1 MLSFIIPAYNEEA
14 NLPRLFERVGAVA
27 DGLRERCRCEMILL
41 DNCSRDRT
49 GELAV
54 VQCARDAR
62 WKYVRYSRNFGAEG
76 SLMAGLDFAR
86 GDAVINLF
94 SDLQDPPELI
104 PQMLDEWEKG
114 ADVVYGVVRERND
127 SSKLKTL
134 GARVAYWLIN
144 LLADCNIPRNATDF
158 RLMDRKVVL
167 TLRALREPD
176 RYMRG
181 LVHWVGFEQRPIVYD
196 RSLRVGG
203 QSSANLIY
211 CVKFAIHAIFCFSSK
226 PLDLAMISGGA
237 LTILSLLLAVLYGVL
252 FFVRP
257 VFLNPP
263 PPGITTIL
271 LLMLFGLGSQSL
283 FMGIIGK
290 YVGRI
295 YNQGKGRPVYIAD
308 KTIGFDGI
316 AGTENSINAA
326 PRWMAEEAPFRSNES
341 SEARDSSRS
350 NARMANLEAQS

>member
-1 MLSFIIPAYNEEA
+1 MADFAVLTSAARGTDSGSASRRLSLIIPAYNEEA

-27 DGLRERCRCEMILL
+27 DSVRDRCRCEMILL

-49 GELAV
+49 GELAAI
-54 VQCARDAR
+54 QCARDPR

-76 SLMAGLDFAR
+76 SLLAGLDFAE

-104 PQMLDEWEKG
+104 PQMLDEWDKG

-134 GARVAYWLIN
+134 GAKIAYWLIN

-167 TLRALREPD
+167 ALRALREPA

-203 QSSANLIY
+203 KSSANLIY
-211 CVKFAIHAIFCFSSK
+211 CVQFAIHAIFCFSSK
-226 PLDLAMISGGA
+226 PLDLAMISGGV
-237 LTILSLLLAVLYGVL
+237 LTVLSLLLAVLYGVL

-257 VFLNPP
+257 TFLQPP
-263 PPGITTIL
+263 PPGITTLL
-271 LLMLFGLGSQSL
+271 LLMLFSLGSQSL
-283 FMGIIGK
+283 FLGIIGK

-308 KTIGFDGI
+308 KTIGFGET
-316 AGTENSINAA
+316 AG
-326 PRWMAEEAPFRSNES
+326 AEKPVEVA
-341 SEARDSSRS
+341 
-350 NARMANLEAQS
+350 MCG